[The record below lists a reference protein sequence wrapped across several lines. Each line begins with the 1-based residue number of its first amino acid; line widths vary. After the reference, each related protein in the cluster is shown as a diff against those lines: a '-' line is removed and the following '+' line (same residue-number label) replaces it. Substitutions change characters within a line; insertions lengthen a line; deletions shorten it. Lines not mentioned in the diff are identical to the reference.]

1 MGVGFGAKNEGEL
14 LRQILRVC
22 VCVKMCGIPVPSNQI
37 QSLGNKCNLQNCQ
50 CATCFTPLWFYPLFY
65 PLFLPC

>member
-37 QSLGNKCNLQNCQ
+37 QSLWFKCNL
-50 CATCFTPLWFYPLFY
+50 
-65 PLFLPC
+65 